1 MTRSHVKYQIA
12 RDDVDIS
19 HIETSDYLSQNIP
32 DCETYQNAIRPEVA
46 FWRKMSQAFLLISAY
61 FVLSIS
67 LTFYNPWLYKTYVS
81 NYVYI
86 KLTTFLKYK
95 SANYNIYV

>member
-19 HIETSDYLSQNIP
+19 HIETSDYLPQNIS
-32 DCETYQNAIRPEVA
+32 DYQNVTKPEVA
-46 FWRKMSQAFLLISAY
+46 FWRKISQAFLLISSY

-81 NYVYI
+81 NYIHI
-86 KLTTFLKYK
+86 KLTTFKYK